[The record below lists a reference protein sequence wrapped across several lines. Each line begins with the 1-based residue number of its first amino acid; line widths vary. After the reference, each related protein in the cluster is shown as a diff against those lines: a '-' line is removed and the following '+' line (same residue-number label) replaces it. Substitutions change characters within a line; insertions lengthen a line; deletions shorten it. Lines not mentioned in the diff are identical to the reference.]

1 MKFLA
6 IFFRLNLYLWSMHNL
21 VFVRPSISHKTKEI
35 FTQGISPKFNII
47 RMFALRQKIS
57 ILTLYIL
64 KGNALINSGLKISVE
79 LSAEIS
85 TVHDN
90 SSIHWMDRTNPYN
103 LLFLE
108 NLFSLFTKT
117 ITLSFLRVLKK
128 TTTRTTTTKQ

>member
-1 MKFLA
+1 
-6 IFFRLNLYLWSMHNL
+6 MHNL

-128 TTTRTTTTKQ
+128 TTTRTTTTKQYNK

>member
-1 MKFLA
+1 
-6 IFFRLNLYLWSMHNL
+6 MHNL
-21 VFVRPSISHKTKEI
+21 VFVRPFISHKTEEI

>member
-1 MKFLA
+1 
-6 IFFRLNLYLWSMHNL
+6 MHNL

-57 ILTLYIL
+57 IFTLYIL